1 MRLGCQRVARASEGP
16 HGLCFTLRRWLGRT
30 NLITRLGEARRGLK
44 NSQRGTEGGGSE
56 AETEFLLE
64 GVPVLQSLLLL

>member
-1 MRLGCQRVARASEGP
+1 MLHTSPLAEQDKP
-16 HGLCFTLRRWLGRT
+16 HRSPGRSP
-30 NLITRLGEARRGLK
+30 E